1 MELLSA
7 GLTIVILGFLYWRMI
22 KRETPE
28 RIGALQALVPLGLGV
43 VSMFIGGGGTVL
55 LAKALGGMENKL
67 AGNTGF
73 GGSLLHS
80 FLMAGGT
87 EEAAKLLMILLALVI
102 LKSRVKN
109 VYEYALIG
117 AAVGF
122 GFAVA
127 EEFYYGNFSAGAGA
141 AEYVTL
147 VERTISVPAHMTFSV
162 VMAELLGRARFSR
175 LTGKGSPALDY
186 VLALLI
192 PMGVHTVYDACTVF
206 NSRLMAGE
214 MTGILTA
221 LGGYA
226 GLLVYELVILIRFRK
241 KTAKFCG
248 MHFSA
253 AEPAA

>member
-55 LAKALGGMENKL
+55 LAKALGGMANML

-87 EEAAKLLMILLALVI
+87 EEAAKLLMILLALAI

-122 GFAVA
+122 GFA
-127 EEFYYGNFSAGAGA
+127 

-147 VERTISVPAHMTFSV
+147 VERTISVPAHMTFSM

-214 MTGILTA
+214 KTGILTA

>member
-1 MELLSA
+1 
-7 GLTIVILGFLYWRMI
+7 
-22 KRETPE
+22 
-28 RIGALQALVPLGLGV
+28 
-43 VSMFIGGGGTVL
+43 MFIGGGGTVL
-55 LAKALGGMENKL
+55 LAKALGGMANML
-67 AGNTGF
+67 AGNAGF

-127 EEFYYGNFSAGAGA
+127 EEFYYGNFSAGSGA
-141 AEYVTL
+141 AEYITL
-147 VERTISVPAHMTFSV
+147 VERTISVPAHMTFSM

-175 LTGKGSPALDY
+175 LTGKGSPALDC
-186 VLALLI
+186 VLAMLDRYDLA
-192 PMGVHTVYDACTVF
+192 PEKTVETLRQQLDA
-206 NSRLMAGE
+206 
-214 MTGILTA
+214 
-221 LGGYA
+221 
-226 GLLVYELVILIRFRK
+226 ELEKHRFRK
-241 KTAKFCG
+241 KTGKFCG